1 MGDGPVLPRR
11 PVPDVPP
18 PPAGEWPLARSASPH
33 PGARGP
39 SAGRDAGPSVGV
51 GLSFAAIG
59 AYLGTQLV
67 LPLIAGLVLLGV
79 GSADPLLMDPTSGGP
94 VLLALVVLSQVAGLV
109 VVLMLLRWRGV
120 ALAEVVG
127 PLRPVARHVSIGVG
141 LGLVALIGST
151 LLVGLLVTLSGSEA
165 TPEQVLTEGIADT
178 PVELLLAALAAV
190 VMAPVAEEL
199 LFRGLLHRGLRQR
212 MRGSSALVL
221 SSVLFAV
228 VHVDVAASQPLALF
242 GLTFVGVVLALAHER
257 TGSLLVPV
265 VIHATHN
272 ALTLLA
278 VVVTSR
284 FEPGSF
290 PGAGVAG
297 LLS

>member
-1 MGDGPVLPRR
+1 L
-11 PVPDVPP
+11 
-18 PPAGEWPLARSASPH
+18 
-33 PGARGP
+33 
-39 SAGRDAGPSVGV
+39 
-51 GLSFAAIG
+51 AAIG
-59 AYLGTQLV
+59 AYLGTQLA
-67 LPLIAGLVLLGV
+67 LPLIAGLVLLGA
-79 GSADPLLMDPTSGGP
+79 GSADPLLVDPTSGGP

-109 VVLMLLRWRGV
+109 VVLMLLRRRGV
-120 ALAEVVG
+120 VLAEVVG
-127 PLRPVARHVSIGVG
+127 PLRPVARHVGIGVG

-151 LLVGLLVTLSGSEA
+151 LLVSLLVTLSGSEA

-178 PVELLLAALAAV
+178 PVALLLAALAAV
-190 VMAPVAEEL
+190 VMAPIAEEL

-212 MRGSSALVL
+212 MRRPSALVL

-228 VHVDVAASQPLALF
+228 VHVDVAASQPLALV

>member
-1 MGDGPVLPRR
+1 MGDGPIVPRR

-18 PPAGEWPLARSASPH
+18 PPAGEWPLARPVPPP
-33 PGARGP
+33 PGARRP

-51 GLSFAAIG
+51 GLSLAAIG
-59 AYLGTQLV
+59 AYLGTQLA
-67 LPLIAGLVLLGV
+67 LPLIAGLVLLGA
-79 GSADPLLMDPTSGGP
+79 GSADPLLVDPTSGGP

-109 VVLMLLRWRGV
+109 VVLMLLRRRGV
-120 ALAEVVG
+120 VLAEVVG
-127 PLRPVARHVSIGVG
+127 PLRPVARHVGIGVG

-151 LLVGLLVTLSGSEA
+151 LLVSLLVTLSGSEA

-178 PVELLLAALAAV
+178 PVALLLAALAAV
-190 VMAPVAEEL
+190 VMAPIAEEL

-212 MRGSSALVL
+212 MRRPSALVL

-228 VHVDVAASQPLALF
+228 VHVDVAASQPLALV

>member
-18 PPAGEWPLARSASPH
+18 PPAGEWPLARPVPPP

-39 SAGRDAGPSVGV
+39 SDGRDAVPSVGV
-51 GLSFAAIG
+51 GLSLAAIG

-94 VLLALVVLSQVAGLV
+94 VLLAIVVLSQVAGLV
-109 VVLMLLRWRGV
+109 VVLMLLRRRGV
-120 ALAEVVG
+120 ALAGVIG
-127 PLRPVARHVSIGVG
+127 PLRPVLRHVSIGVG

-151 LLVGLLVTLSGSEA
+151 LLVSLLVTLSGSEA

-178 PVELLLAALAAV
+178 PVELLLAVLAAV

-212 MRGSSALVL
+212 MRRSSALVL

-228 VHVDVAASQPLALF
+228 VHVDVAASQPLALV

-257 TGSLLVPV
+257 TASLLVPV

-290 PGAGVAG
+290 PAAGVAG